1 MPNRFEAA
9 RYHSLLVAAES
20 LPPALTV
27 TARTREGIPMA
38 LRHAT
43 QPVEGLQ
50 FHPESVLTI
59 HGTAI
64 MRNFIQAIGRWRT
77 GSSWTQITAQSATR
91 VRGDDHDPVRH
102 PGLPSSALS
111 IAAMEASSL
120 CAGISTTISAVR
132 RSSWS
137 WALSQVP

>member
-1 MPNRFEAA
+1 VHDGSGLFTGVPNRFEAA

-43 QPVEGLQ
+43 QPVEGMQ

-64 MRNFIQAIGRWRT
+64 MRNFVQAVGRWRT
-77 GSSWTQITAQSATR
+77 GSSWTQIRASQPPESAA
-91 VRGDDHDPVRH
+91 VHHEDD
-102 PGLPSSALS
+102 
-111 IAAMEASSL
+111 
-120 CAGISTTISAVR
+120 R
-132 RSSWS
+132 RSRGPGGGGPSQWPG
-137 WALSQVP
+137 QVPVPPRGAA

>member
-1 MPNRFEAA
+1 
-9 RYHSLLVAAES
+9 VAAES

-64 MRNFIQAIGRWRT
+64 MRNFIQATGRWQA
-77 GSSWTQITAQSATR
+77 GSSRTQTTAQPATE
-91 VRGDDHDPVRH
+91 VRG
-102 PGLPSSALS
+102 
-111 IAAMEASSL
+111 
-120 CAGISTTISAVR
+120 ST
-132 RSSWS
+132 
-137 WALSQVP
+137 P

>member
-1 MPNRFEAA
+1 MHRSSTVSTCTKSAARMPRACAVRNCLFAGVPHRFEAA

-43 QPVEGLQ
+43 QPVEGVQ

-77 GSSWTQITAQSATR
+77 GSSWTQITAQSATG
-91 VRGDDHDPVRH
+91 VRG
-102 PGLPSSALS
+102 
-111 IAAMEASSL
+111 
-120 CAGISTTISAVR
+120 ST
-132 RSSWS
+132 
-137 WALSQVP
+137 P